1 MSVTGT
7 KTNLGAKTLLSCSEA
22 IARNTELGFCEGIYD
37 LSSLKYEQSYLLY
50 LLERSIFLSQSKI
63 I

>member
-37 LSSLKYEQSYLLY
+37 LS
-50 LLERSIFLSQSKI
+50 
-63 I
+63 